1 MIRHL
6 LASLA
11 LGLCILSAHAANPQ
25 AASRTAAAPAP
36 APAVKPL
43 VELQTSKGDI
53 VLELDIELAPVST
66 ANFLQYV
73 RDGHYDGTIFHRVI
87 DGFMI
92 QGGGMDKDLNEKQPR
107 APIENEA
114 RNGLKNATGT
124 VAMARTSAPH
134 SATAQFFIN
143 VADNAFLDY
152 PGQDGWGY
160 AVFGKVVKGMD
171 VVRNIAKVQTK
182 NVDMHSDV
190 PMAPVIIESVRVLEA
205 ATQAEAARPTS
216 RK

>member
-1 MIRHL
+1 M
-6 LASLA
+6 
-11 LGLCILSAHAANPQ
+11 
-25 AASRTAAAPAP
+25 
-36 APAVKPL
+36 
-43 VELQTSKGDI
+43 
-53 VLELDIELAPVST
+53 LELYIELAPVST

-73 RDGHYDGTIFHRVI
+73 RDGHYDGTIFHRGI

>member
-11 LGLCILSAHAANPQ
+11 FGSCILAAHAADPQ
-25 AASRTAAAPAP
+25 AISRTAAAPAP
-36 APAVKPL
+36 ALAVKPL
-43 VELQTSKGDI
+43 VELQTSKGGI
-53 VLELDIELAPVST
+53 VLELNIELAPIST

-114 RNGLKNATGT
+114 RNGLKNVTGT

-152 PGQDGWGY
+152 PAQDGWGY
-160 AVFGKVVKGMD
+160 AVFGRVIKGMD
-171 VVRNIAKVQTK
+171 VMRDIAKAQTK
-182 NVDMHSDV
+182 NVGMHGDV
-190 PMAPVIIESVRVLEA
+190 PLEPVTIESARVLEA
-205 ATQAEAARPTS
+205 AMQAEAAKSTP